1 MKKPDSYI
9 YPCKNNG
16 KCRQLKFEEW
26 GMKWV
31 TYAHDYGTVQV
42 YSDSKHGDWTN
53 RIASFKCCTSCHLP
67 INQAEATRIN
77 KELGLSLEDIT
88 DDTFD
93 DDFLEALNDF

>member
-1 MKKPDSYI
+1 MKLPDTYI
-9 YPCKNNG
+9 FPCKTNG

-31 TYAHDYGTVQV
+31 TYNHDFGVVHIYK
-42 YSDSKHGDWTN
+42 DSKHGSWDN

-77 KELGLSLEDIT
+77 KELGLSVEDTAVDI
-88 DDTFD
+88 DP
-93 DDFLEALNDF
+93 DFLELLNGF